1 MEDIEI
7 IKKIVETGEV
17 SFGSRSVSKKGNKAK
32 LIIISENCPQTARDA
47 AEKTARPVYTYNGTS
62 LALGELCGKPF
73 PVAAMA
79 VISPGQA
86 SITALLKEAQK

>member
-1 MEDIEI
+1 MEDIDI

-17 SFGSRSVSKKGNKAK
+17 SFGSRSVSKKGGKAK
-32 LIIISENCPQTARDA
+32 LIIISDNCPPKARDA
-47 AEKTARPVYTYNGTS
+47 ADKTARPVYTYNGTS

-79 VISPGQA
+79 VMNPGQA
-86 SITALLKEAQK
+86 SITTLLKEAKN

>member
-1 MEDIEI
+1 MDEVEV

-17 SFGSRSVSKKGNKAK
+17 SFGSRSISKRGAKAK
-32 LIIISENCPQTARDA
+32 LLILADNCPQNVREE
-47 AEKTARPVYTYNGTS
+47 AEKTARPVYTYSGTS

-73 PVAAMA
+73 PIAAMA

-86 SITALLKEAQK
+86 SITELLREAKA